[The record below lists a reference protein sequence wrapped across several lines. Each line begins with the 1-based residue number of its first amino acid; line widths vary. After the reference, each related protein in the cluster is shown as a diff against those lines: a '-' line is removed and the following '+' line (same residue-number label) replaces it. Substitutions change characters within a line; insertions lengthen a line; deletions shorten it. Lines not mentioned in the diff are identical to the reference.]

1 MGGLIIIYPYSMMTD
16 IEEIESKNAKVSGF
30 PKGQLVPKVS
40 TYNKEKYQ
48 ANKDKILQYRK
59 KRYKELNA
67 YKYDI
72 QINQGN
78 FIISFD

>member
-1 MGGLIIIYPYSMMTD
+1 MDSIIISYYSMSEQT
-16 IEEIESKNAKVSGF
+16 ESKNVK
-30 PKGQLVPKVS
+30 PS

-78 FIISFD
+78 FIISFN

>member
-1 MGGLIIIYPYSMMTD
+1 MDEP
-16 IEEIESKNAKVSGF
+16 KNQGDWVPLELPDYEGCPTTRAK
-30 PKGQLVPKVS
+30 S

-72 QINQGN
+72 QILNGK
-78 FIISFD
+78 FILSFN

>member
-1 MGGLIIIYPYSMMTD
+1 MDADAGLEP
-16 IEEIESKNAKVSGF
+16 KNQGAK
-30 PKGQLVPKVS
+30 S

-48 ANKDKILQYRK
+48 QNKDKILAYRK
-59 KRYKELNA
+59 QRYKEIHA

-72 QINQGN
+72 KIINGD

>member
-1 MGGLIIIYPYSMMTD
+1 MDADAGLEP
-16 IEEIESKNAKVSGF
+16 KNQGAK
-30 PKGQLVPKVS
+30 S

-72 QINQGN
+72 QILNGK
-78 FIISFD
+78 FILSFN

>member
-1 MGGLIIIYPYSMMTD
+1 MEQET
-16 IEEIESKNAKVSGF
+16 KKT
-30 PKGQLVPKVS
+30 S

-48 ANKDKILQYRK
+48 QNKQKILEYRK
-59 KRYKELNA
+59 QRYKQLHA

-72 QINQGN
+72 KINQGV

>member
-1 MGGLIIIYPYSMMTD
+1 MD
-16 IEEIESKNAKVSGF
+16 E
-30 PKGQLVPKVS
+30 PKTQKASDLPLGSVVLLRAS

-72 QINQGN
+72 QILNGK
-78 FIISFD
+78 FILSFN

>member
-1 MGGLIIIYPYSMMTD
+1 MDEP
-16 IEEIESKNAKVSGF
+16 KNAKA
-30 PKGQLVPKVS
+30 S

-48 ANKDKILQYRK
+48 QNKEKILAYRK
-59 KRYKELNA
+59 ERYKQLNA

-72 QINQGN
+72 KINQGD